1 MTIPVPGLH
10 SEPQWRHRAKR
21 RGLRLVRYRQAMGY
35 TQYGPYGLVE
45 GGTGRVVAVRL
56 GPEDVERMLYGEDS
70 DAAVGGGLPKG
81 ADGDC
86 R

>member
-1 MTIPVPGLH
+1 
-10 SEPQWRHRAKR
+10 
-21 RGLRLVRYRQAMGY
+21 MGY